1 MYVYYE
7 HHRDAANK
15 IILTELR
22 LSSYGDGSLALK
34 KNNSL
39 EDMMKDL
46 CLSVLKWPPIGYRSY
61 DPPSVVWAYFG
72 QYGVSST
79 YGEEILNKLYV
90 VCKPV
95 GQIDFIEVKDLAAQA
110 VNHYVNLS
118 KPQKDKIKA
127 DEFFYNKG
135 TPFASATLTRDTIQQ
150 KLCALLGVGDAAAI
164 DKRSYR
170 AAAMKFHPDLNNGD
184 GSKMSELNMLW
195 RLYNA

>member
-7 HHRDAANK
+7 HHRDAAGK
-15 IILTELR
+15 VILTELR
-22 LSSYGDGSLALK
+22 LSSYSDGTLAIRQNSMSETMLK
-34 KNNSL
+34 N
-39 EDMMKDL
+39 L
-46 CLSVLKWPPIGYRSY
+46 CLTILKWPPLDNRSY
-61 DPPSVVWAYFG
+61 DSTNACWSFFG
-72 QYGVSST
+72 QYGVKST
-79 YGEEILNKLYV
+79 YGEEILNKLYA

-95 GQIDFIEVKDLAAQA
+95 GQLDFIEVKNLAAQA
-110 VNHYVNLS
+110 LNHRVDLS

-135 TPFASATLTRDTIQQ
+135 TPFASAALTRDTIQQ